1 MTLLCELQPAIA
13 KAMDSLGGK
22 KPTKS
27 VTDGF
32 YFYAAKHINIA
43 VDTFIL
49 LRREH
54 RLDGARL
61 IVRPALETMLRLR
74 AVRAK
79 PHLFYRVAYSQTLE
93 SDRWLGGVARRRAI
107 PYTPVYGSPQWQAF
121 KTRCASEFGAH
132 NVVDARLDSYAAA
145 KVIGA
150 EAYYETHYRAYCQS
164 VHGTLEAVSGNL
176 DELIDPQD
184 TRVMLS
190 SAMSALEALVD
201 IRADCPGMKSFH
213 ERFLK
218 VMKQNP
224 DKLRRH
230 KPI

>member
-1 MTLLCELQPAIA
+1 MKQEIEREVPELPPTHSETVGMTLLCELQPAIA
-13 KAMDSLGGK
+13 KAMDLLGGK

-49 LRREH
+49 FR
-54 RLDGARL
+54 GG
-61 IVRPALETMLRLR
+61 RLR

-79 PHLFYRVAYSQTLE
+79 PHLFSRVAYSQTLE

-121 KTRCASEFGAH
+121 KTRCASEFGAD

-145 KVIGA
+145 KSLA
-150 EAYYETHYRAYCQS
+150 LKRTTR
-164 VHGTLEAVSGNL
+164 
-176 DELIDPQD
+176 LI
-184 TRVMLS
+184 T
-190 SAMSALEALVD
+190 ALTASLYT
-201 IRADCPGMKSFH
+201 
-213 ERFLK
+213 ERLK
-218 VMKQNP
+218 
-224 DKLRRH
+224 L
-230 KPI
+230 